1 LKGLPVR
8 NLLDSKICAKFQPSF
23 DNRECDF
30 YSYAEDESMNILDG
44 ECGFCKRPETYRCVA
59 DITRTIPQSHS
70 SVGNFLACHYY
81 YYLTKII
88 GVEIRPPH
96 LSVPLKAGKLWD
108 CTKQFHLGAKEIRER
123 DGVIFKTP
131 WDVINHYE
139 IDPRTVAKVRALFK
153 AYKEL
158 EIAVEPGYE
167 LQAEVNLNYD
177 ITLPPSSFIPTIS
190 VGKEAINLWD
200 ARNEQADDKRVW
212 TFPLKVGGFYD
223 RKYPNYFA
231 EDKLSGKPEYL
242 LDPFY
247 IDSQCSTYFLADPK
261 LDYCIME
268 VVQFPQQ
275 REPKKKEESPEELLE
290 RVYQDILS
298 HPRDYFKGWDNRK
311 RMYGVKFHR
320 GEFNLKAAEERFQQ
334 VTIEIQAARFS
345 GGFYKNFRACGNM
358 FNHPCEMRT
367 ICKNGNIPVEMF
379 KIRGK

>member
-1 LKGLPVR
+1 MR
-8 NLLDSKICAKFQPSF
+8 NLLDSKLCAKFQPSF

-30 YSYAEDESMNILDG
+30 YSYAEDESMEQISG

-81 YYLTKII
+81 YWLTKII
-88 GVEIRPPH
+88 GIEIRPAH
-96 LSVPLKAGKLWD
+96 LSIPLKAGKLWD
-108 CTKQFHLGAKEIRER
+108 CTKQFHLGVKEIRER

-158 EIAVEPGYE
+158 EIVVEPGYE
-167 LQAEVNLNYD
+167 LQAEVNLSYD
-177 ITLPPSSFIPTIS
+177 ITLPPSSFIPSINI
-190 VGKEAINLWD
+190 GAEAINLWD
-200 ARNEQADDKRVW
+200 ARNQQAGDNRSW
-212 TFPLKVGGFYD
+212 TFPLKVSGFYD
-223 RKYPNYFA
+223 RKYPTYFT

-261 LDYCIME
+261 LDYCLME

-275 REPKKKEESPEELLE
+275 KDLKKKEESPEELFK
-290 RVYQDILS
+290 RVYDDVLS
-298 HPRDYFKGWDNRK
+298 HPSKYFIGWDNKK
-311 RMYGVKFHR
+311 RMYGVKFFR
-320 GEFNLKAAEERFQQ
+320 GEFNLQAAIERYQQ

-345 GGFYKNFRACGNM
+345 NGFYKNFRVCGNM